1 MIIPFKEKEP
11 QLADDVII
19 FPGAKVIGDTV
30 MDSGC
35 SVWFNAVVR
44 GDVNVIRIGKNV
56 NVQDLSMIHCTT
68 AKYGAFIG
76 DDVLIGHRALIHG
89 CTIGDRVLI
98 GMGAIV
104 MDGVKIGQDSIIGA
118 GSLVLERSEFPPGVL
133 ILGSPAKI
141 KRELSEEEIANI
153 RHQAIHYR
161 NLAESYRSLSSEE
174 R

>member
-1 MIIPFKEKEP
+1 MIIPFKDKYP

-19 FPGAKVIGDTV
+19 LPGAKVIGDTQ

-35 SVWFNAVVR
+35 SVWFNSVVR
-44 GDVNVIRIGKNV
+44 GDVNIIRIGKNV
-56 NVQDLSMIHCTT
+56 NIQDLSMIHCTT
-68 AKYGAFIG
+68 AKYGTFIG
-76 DDVLIGHRALIHG
+76 EEVLIGHRALLHG

-104 MDGVKIGQDSIIGA
+104 MDGAKIGQDSIIGA

-141 KRELSEEEIANI
+141 KRELSKEEIAHI
-153 RHQAIHYR
+153 PRQALHYR
-161 NLAESYRSLSSEE
+161 NLAENYRSLSSEE